1 MSEEHSEEYYEKNR
15 QRQSRH
21 GYSLNSDINAM
32 TCGPMESYPSY
43 LSEKEKSDKKWSK
56 HCRKERVI
64 KRLREKLQRE
74 VLKRHGKRY

>member
-1 MSEEHSEEYYEKNR
+1 
-15 QRQSRH
+15 
-21 GYSLNSDINAM
+21 
-32 TCGPMESYPSY
+32 MESYPSY